1 MRTAGEILLKT
12 ARGVIYV
19 SPETS
24 VYDALARMAEE
35 NIGAVAVLERG
46 ELIGIFSERDYARKI
61 VLNGRSSTS
70 TSVAEV
76 MARNVI
82 TISASASLTDCMEAM
97 TAHKIRHLPVFDASN
112 LLGVLSIGEVVRH
125 VIEEQHQLIEQLKSY
140 IHGS

>member
-12 ARGVIYV
+12 ARGVVSV

-46 ELIGIFSERDYARKI
+46 ELVGIFSERDYARNI
-61 VLNGRSSTS
+61 VLKGRSSTS
-70 TSVAEV
+70 TSVAQV
-76 MARNVI
+76 MARDVI
-82 TISASASLTDCMEAM
+82 TINASASLTDCMEAM
-97 TAHKIRHLPVFDASN
+97 SAHKIRHLPVLEAST

-125 VIEEQHQLIEQLKSY
+125 VIEEQRQLIEQLESY
-140 IHGS
+140 IRG